1 MASFKIHRL
10 KDSASAQFRWA
21 PHTAGPATV
30 KQRDYEAGAEREALN
45 AYALFNELRGTTDA
59 LRVGDLLELPDATLR
74 IFKYVG
80 LEEAAWFVAPVR
92 GESNGNPNPVSEAEA
107 GAVNL
112 SA

>member
-21 PHTAGPATV
+21 PHTAGSATV
-30 KQRDYEAGAEREALN
+30 KQRDYEPGDERESLN
-45 AYALFNELRGTTDA
+45 AYALFNELRGTPDA
-59 LRVGDLLELPDATLR
+59 LRVGDLLEFPDTSLR

-92 GESNGNPNPVSEAEA
+92 TELNGNPNPAVEAEP
-107 GAVNL
+107 GATNL

>member
-30 KQRDYEAGAEREALN
+30 KPRDYEPGGEREALN
-45 AYALFNELRGTTDA
+45 AYGLFNELRGTPDA
-59 LRVGDLLELPDATLR
+59 LRVGDLLELPDASLR

-92 GESNGNPNPVSEAEA
+92 AELNGHSNPASDAEP
-107 GAVNL
+107 GSVNL
-112 SA
+112 GA

>member
-10 KDSASAQFRWA
+10 KESAAAQFRWA
-21 PHTAGPATV
+21 PHTSGPANV
-30 KQRDYEAGAEREALN
+30 KQRDYEPGGEMEAAT
-45 AYALFNELRGTTDA
+45 AYALFNELRGTGNE

-80 LEEAAWFVAPVR
+80 LEEAAWFVPPPRPEAA
-92 GESNGNPNPVSEAEA
+92 AEA
-107 GAVNL
+107 AGA